1 MARMRLPIL
10 TSTFMIGA
18 LASCSSPERVVDSQ
32 RVAQCASLLQSN
44 ADEILSRPATQQ
56 LSALKDAMPEDCQ
69 STDAYKTVQAGVL
82 IDLGRIDDAG
92 EKLGEIDLMSTG
104 VPRALELAY
113 ILAVEGG
120 WKSPVEPKL
129 LAQRYIDGWPD
140 SPIGYVILARELN
153 DGRNDR
159 EMLNALEQG
168 KRLVTPETERAFLA
182 HLVTFAG
189 YYADFGDYVEAYRL
203 SHLLFSLYGD
213 DVWVRDGSVVFA
225 AKAALMVGRRDEAR
239 LIMDRLVA
247 RNPQAAMSSSA
258 MSVFKE
264 LIEQKFAPRAT
275 LPPDQPTIESL
286 LREQRRRSTLTRSS
300 GRPQVP
306 HFTLEFR
313 LLGSSESEAGRGFAW
328 GKRQSIAKAV

>member
-1 MARMRLPIL
+1 MALRRCVVLTPFLMMGAL
-10 TSTFMIGA
+10 TSCAGSERA
-18 LASCSSPERVVDSQ
+18 LDGQ

-56 LSALKDAMPEDCQ
+56 LSALEDAMPEDCQ
-69 STDAYKTVQAGVL
+69 STDAYKTVQAGLL

-92 EKLGEIDLMSTG
+92 EKLGEIDLISTG

-120 WKSPVEPKL
+120 WESPVEPKL
-129 LAQRYIDGWPD
+129 LAQRYINGWPD

-159 EMLNALEQG
+159 EMLNALDHA

-189 YYADFGDYVEAYRL
+189 YYAEFGDYVEAYRL
-203 SHLLFSLYGD
+203 SYLRFSLYGEN
-213 DVWVRDGSVVFA
+213 VWVRDGSVVLA
-225 AKAALMVGRRDEAR
+225 AKTALAVGRRDEAR

-247 RNPQAAMSSSA
+247 HNPQAAMSSSA

-264 LIEQKFAPRAT
+264 LVEQKFEPRAT
-275 LPPDQPTIESL
+275 LPPDEPTIESL
-286 LREQRRRSTLTRSS
+286 LQGRTR
-300 GRPQVP
+300 
-306 HFTLEFR
+306 
-313 LLGSSESEAGRGFAW
+313 A
-328 GKRQSIAKAV
+328 